1 MFLLSR
7 MRFPLLLASKNNIS
21 KDCIMYN
28 RKSKP
33 QNFIFSLF
41 QNSFGTEP
49 NFNSPKASHS
59 DGRST
64 RTERAACSCSSRH
77 FRHQP
82 QSSMPDQLSRG
93 TPARVFQSS
102 LSICRSR
109 STTTPSLRVQ
119 LRFYSAQTLTSP
131 TRSSPLANL
140 LASTLSKVSTGIPSE
155 RPFPKNSNTNP
166 ILHLKFY
173 IQNFFSPFFVFN

>member
-1 MFLLSR
+1 MH
-7 MRFPLLLASKNNIS
+7 
-21 KDCIMYN
+21 N
-28 RKSKP
+28 RRSKP

-93 TPARVFQSS
+93 TPAPVFQSS

-131 TRSSPLANL
+131 TRSSPLASV
-140 LASTLSKVSTGIPSE
+140 LASTLSKVSIP
-155 RPFPKNSNTNP
+155 RVRFIPKNFKYKPNSP
-166 ILHLKFY
+166 SQILHPKK
-173 IQNFFSPFFVFN
+173 FFSSFLFF